1 MKIVSFLRVLK
12 FGLNNFYRNIWLSL
26 ATTLVMV
33 LTLFTVSSL
42 IILSIIGT
50 SALFAVKERVDISVY
65 LNPSVKENEISEL
78 KNDLQVMPEVKS
90 AEFISKDE
98 ALELFKEKHQD
109 DSLIISSID
118 ELDKNPL
125 QASFV
130 IKARY
135 PEDYS
140 IISDSLK
147 DDEYNSI
154 VQKVTFEDN
163 ESIINKINSTTDF
176 VEKTGIIASIV
187 FSFITIIFMF
197 NTIRLAIY
205 SQKDEIKV
213 MRLIGAKNLFI
224 RVPFF
229 IEGIIYALIASILS
243 SIVLYFLLEY
253 SSPYIV
259 EFIGSDQL
267 DIISLTNQNI
277 AYLVLLQLGLG
288 VVLSFISTFIAIRK
302 YLKV

>member
-1 MKIVSFLRVLK
+1 MKITSFLRVLK

-42 IILSIIGT
+42 VILSIMGQ
-50 SALFAVKERVDISVY
+50 SALVSVKDRVDISVY
-65 LNPSVKENEISEL
+65 LNPSVKENEISEI
-78 KNDLQVMPEVKS
+78 KNDLQVLPEVKS
-90 AEFISKDE
+90 IEFISKEE
-98 ALELFKEKHQD
+98 ALDLFKEKHQD
-109 DSLIISSID
+109 DSLIISSIE

-125 QASFV
+125 QASFT

-140 IISDSLK
+140 YISDYLK
-147 DDEYNSI
+147 DDQYEAI
-154 VQKVTFEDN
+154 VEKVTFEDN
-163 ESIINKINSTTDF
+163 EKIINKIDSTTKLI
-176 VEKTGIIASIV
+176 ERIGIIASIV
-187 FSFITIIFMF
+187 FSFITVIFMF

-205 SQKDEIKV
+205 AQKDEIKV

-224 RVPFF
+224 RAPFF
-229 IEGIIYALIASILS
+229 IESIIYALIASILS
-243 SIVLYFLLEY
+243 SVIIYFLLRY
-253 SSPYIV
+253 SFPYIT

-267 DIISLTNQNI
+267 SIIAFTGKNI
-277 AYLVLLQLGLG
+277 LYLVFIQLGLG
-288 VVLSFISTFIAIRK
+288 VLLSIISTYIAIRK